1 MRATLN
7 DALFYLDLNPDVYLF
22 PLKTKSKTPPLVDDN
37 LAGGCSNDPQQ
48 IIAWHKQFPGCSW
61 GQANEKSM
69 RLVVDVDC
77 KTGKVGAATVSQ
89 IEMLYKE
96 FPKTMRVRTPSGG
109 YHLHYKITDK
119 DDFVFTLG
127 KAGFGKDIDTPNYVV
142 IPGMEVEGGKYE
154 EEGNVPVV
162 PVPQWFFEHELLGR
176 ARQKKKQKQA
186 NALTAADTS
195 AAVIDM
201 DQPHNIEWA
210 IHYLRN
216 DAPPSISG
224 EGGEATT
231 FKVACV
237 LREHGISETQ
247 ALDLMLE
254 HYNIPG
260 LCDPLWEIDGLDGL
274 AKKVNNAFT
283 YASLNAPGQ
292 STAEAD
298 FAGEP
303 VPEIKTD
310 PVVEELQRRDKA
322 AKEKIK
328 ARGPEKR
335 YTAAELA
342 EDWVYISQ
350 QEQFVRRSD
359 GFTLSAKA
367 FERRYGYAS
376 RQQPIVTKLLKGNA
390 TGIRKF
396 DTYCYEPGMGELECR
411 SYNLYRPSEIAP
423 KVGDTSTWDEH
434 MAFMFPDE
442 TDRAHVLNWLAW
454 VYQNPGKK
462 PKHMLIIQGEQQ
474 GTGKSFIGDAFGAI
488 LGHHN
493 VTQLRDEITKSAF
506 NGWAKHTKLIV
517 IEEVR
522 QAGRNDVA
530 RALHDMITQEW
541 ITINEKNVP
550 HYRMKDYIAWL
561 GFTNRDDAMSM
572 DDSDRRYL
580 VVRTPA
586 EKKDAGY
593 YTDLY
598 GLLGDKEALS
608 AIAEQLRARDIG
620 EYNGQARAPETGAK
634 ASMIEAGRGDLDH
647 WIIEN
652 LGNPPLSWKLVQ
664 LSDVISVLPSY
675 ITRGAGG
682 IRLQKRVKDA
692 LRRFARGEP
701 FENQTRIGN
710 GERARFWAL
719 HGSYAILNSTAP
731 ETLAALYQGQRAG
744 SKGAEAA
751 AAQSDFDTEAE

>member
-22 PLKTKSKTPPLVDDN
+22 PLKAKAKTPPLVDDN
-37 LAGGCSNDPQQ
+37 LAGGCSNDPAQ

-61 GQANEKSM
+61 GQANERSM

-77 KTGKVGAATVSQ
+77 KPGKAGAATFEN
-89 IEMLYKE
+89 IEMLYSK
-96 FPKTMRVRTPSGG
+96 FPPTMRVRTPSGG
-109 YHLHYKITDK
+109 YHLHYKIENK
-119 DDFVFTLG
+119 NDFVFTLG

-142 IPGMEVEGGKYE
+142 IPGMEVETGGKYE
-154 EEGNVPVV
+154 EVGNVQLV
-162 PVPQWFFEHELLGR
+162 PAPQWFYEHELLGR
-176 ARQKKKQKQA
+176 AKQKKQNK
-186 NALTAADTS
+186 ALALADTS
-195 AAVIDM
+195 TAVIDM

-231 FKVACV
+231 FKVAAT

-247 ALDLMLE
+247 ALELMLE
-254 HYNIPG
+254 HYNVPG
-260 LCDPLWEIDGLDGL
+260 LCDPLWEVDGLDGL

-283 YASLNAPGQ
+283 YANLNAPGQ

-298 FAGEP
+298 FAGDP
-303 VPEIKTD
+303 PPEVKTD
-310 PVVEELQRRDKA
+310 PVVEELQKRDKA

-434 MAFMFPDE
+434 LAFMFPDE
-442 TDRAHVLNWLAW
+442 NDRAHVLNWLAW
-454 VYQNPGKK
+454 TYQNPGKK

-474 GTGKSFIGDAFGAI
+474 GTGKSFIGDVFAAI

-493 VTQLRDEITKSAF
+493 TTQLRDEITKSAF

-550 HYRMKDYIAWL
+550 HFRMKDYIAWL

-580 VVRTPA
+580 VVKTPA
-586 EKKDAGY
+586 VARDAGY

-598 GLLGDKEALS
+598 GLLEAPEALG
-608 AIAEQLRARDIG
+608 AIAASLASRDTG
-620 EYNGQARAPETGAK
+620 AYNGAGRAPETVAK
-634 ASMIEAGRGDLDH
+634 SAMIEAGRGDLET
-647 WIIEN
+647 WFREN
-652 LGNPPLSWKLVQ
+652 AGSPPLAWKLVQ
-664 LSDVISVLPSY
+664 LSDVIDVLPSY
-675 ITRGAGG
+675 VTRGSGG
-682 IRLQKRVKDA
+682 IRLQKRVADGLKK
-692 LRRFARGEP
+692 FCRGVA
-701 FENQTRIGN
+701 FENQCRLSSGVK
-710 GERARFWAL
+710 ARLWAL
-719 HGSYAILNSTAP
+719 HGSHAILNSVDPRDVAKVY
-731 ETLAALYQGQRAG
+731 EGQRSG
-744 SKGAEAA
+744 SKSSQASATVT
-751 AAQSDFDTEAE
+751 DFDSEAE